1 MRGHDVSRLLCDQA
15 PHIIDAAPRAG
26 DVPKSGLERERR
38 ARTMIAWG
46 ACSIHASSRRPMAAG
61 AVTRRQP
68 AHGRSPM
75 DAAIRRREP
84 RAGAMESSPARTASQ
99 WCYLPPHS
107 GRPAATAAVSAVVF
121 NATSAVLAV
130 EVLAIT
136 SSMDVETCTSAD
148 CASPLS
154 TTAAFASRNA

>member
-15 PHIIDAAPRAG
+15 PHIIDAAPRAC
-26 DVPKSGLERERR
+26 DLPKSGLERERR
-38 ARTMIAWG
+38 SRTMIVCG
-46 ACSIHASSRRPMAAG
+46 PCSIYASSRRPMAAG